1 MFSSSSSTA
10 FRARPDDAVMNLLG
24 AVGWKIL
31 SWGWMMLRFV
41 VRLLIN
47 IMWIAA
53 VAVPTVFL
61 ASTYLK
67 IAARL
72 RAVE

>member
-1 MFSSSSSTA
+1 M
-10 FRARPDDAVMNLLG
+10 DLLG
-24 AVGWKIL
+24 AVGWKL
-31 SWGWMMLRFV
+31 VSWGWMLLRFTI
-41 VRLLIN
+41 RLLIN
-47 IMWIAA
+47 TVWIAA
-53 VAVPTVFL
+53 IAIPTVFL

>member
-1 MFSSSSSTA
+1 
-10 FRARPDDAVMNLLG
+10 MNLLG
-24 AVGWKIL
+24 AMGWKLL
-31 SWGWMMLRFV
+31 SWSWLVLRLA
-41 VRLLIN
+41 VRLLVN
-47 IMWIAA
+47 AAWIAA

>member
-1 MFSSSSSTA
+1 MFSPVSSTA

-24 AVGWKIL
+24 ALGWKLL
-31 SWGWMMLRFV
+31 SWSWLVLRLAF
-41 VRLLIN
+41 RLLIN
-47 IMWIAA
+47 AVWIAA

>member
-1 MFSSSSSTA
+1 M
-10 FRARPDDAVMNLLG
+10 
-24 AVGWKIL
+24 GWRLL
-31 SWGWMMLRFV
+31 SWGWVLLCLAL
-41 VRLLIN
+41 RLLVN
-47 IMWIAA
+47 VVWITA

-61 ASTYLK
+61 AMTYLK